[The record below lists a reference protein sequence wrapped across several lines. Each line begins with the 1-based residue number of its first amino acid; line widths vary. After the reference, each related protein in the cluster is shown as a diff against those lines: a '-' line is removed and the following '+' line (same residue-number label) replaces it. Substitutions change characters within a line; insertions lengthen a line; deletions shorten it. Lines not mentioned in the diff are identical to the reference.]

1 MKRISVFQPKN
12 ALTVLGASAL
22 LLLSACGGASSSTE
36 SKDSSDAKKEVAVP
50 VEVAEVSK
58 GNISAVYSN
67 TTSLEAEE
75 EATVVAKFSEIVT
88 EIYVEEGDYVKK
100 GQVLAQLNTD
110 KLELELK
117 RSEANLRRLK
127 AELERNKRIYDKK
140 MVSSDVYERLKFDYE
155 AQKAAFDLSKL
166 ELKYA
171 TVTAPIEGV
180 VSQRMVKVGNMVR
193 INDPLFKVTDFDPLH
208 AVLHVPESELQ
219 KLKVNQIAWVQ
230 VDAQKGTTYTGN
242 IKRISP
248 IVDASSGTFKVT
260 VEVKDPE
267 GKLKPGMFGR
277 VGIVYANHDDTLLVD
292 KNALIA
298 DSEVPAVFIVKDG
311 QAIKQTVTTGFENER
326 QVEVINGLVLGDR
339 VVIAGQNSLKN
350 EAKVEILNGSVK
362 QSELASAATK
372 VD

>member
-1 MKRISVFQPKN
+1 MKRISVFQPKH
-12 ALTVLGASAL
+12 ALTLFGASAL
-22 LLLSACGGASSSTE
+22 LLLAACGGNKQSADG
-36 SKDSSDAKKEVAVP
+36 KDGKEAKQEVAVP
-50 VEVAEVSK
+50 VEVAEVAK
-58 GNISAVYSN
+58 GSISAVYAN
-67 TTSLEAEE
+67 TTSLEAED

-88 EIYVEEGDYVKK
+88 EIYVEEGDYVEK

-127 AELERNKRIYDKK
+127 AELERNKRIYEKK

-155 AQKAAFDLSKL
+155 AQKAAYDLSKL

-171 TVTAPIEGV
+171 TITAPIEGV

-219 KLKVNQIAWVQ
+219 KLKVDQAAWVQ
-230 VDAQKGTTYTGN
+230 VDAQKGTLFKGHV
-242 IKRISP
+242 KRISP
-248 IVDASSGTFKVT
+248 VVDSASGTFKVT

-267 GKLKPGMFGR
+267 KKLKPGMFGR
-277 VGIVYANHDDTLLVD
+277 VGIVYANHEDTLLVD

-298 DSEVPAVFIVKDG
+298 DSEIPAVFVVKDG
-311 QAIKQTVTTGFENER
+311 QAIKQHVTTGFENER
-326 QVEVINGLVLGDR
+326 QIEVINGLLLGDR
-339 VVIAGQNSLKN
+339 VVVAGQNSLKN
-350 EAKVEILNGSVK
+350 ESKVEVLNGTASK
-362 QSELASAATK
+362 AEMASAATS